1 MIMHFETWKS
11 CAFTA
16 TKTELNHSDLTRINF
31 LFLWF
36 YFIYLLVRL
45 VFQFSDWHMHV
56 TKSLA
61 LIHLFFIQSG
71 RATERGIGVRKG
83 V

>member
-16 TKTELNHSDLTRINF
+16 TKTELIHSDLTRINF
-31 LFLWF
+31 LFPWF

-45 VFQFSDWHMHV
+45 VFTVFWDMHV
-56 TKSLA
+56 TKPGA
-61 LIHLFFIQSG
+61 LIHLFFLQSG